1 MNEQIDPALFNR
13 AAALVIHHGKAS
25 TSFVQRHLAIGF
37 NAASRLIERMEEMG
51 IVSAPDHVGKREVAT
66 VETIRAAIEIGE
78 IARKLPT
85 EERAAFSAAI
95 NDAIDPTSITGRI
108 GTLHGAGKMGASAE
122 AIAFHLGSYGAS
134 PGPFAHPH
142 DASDFER
149 CELLLMMVPEFE
161 AVFSRMAEVSD
172 YWAALVPRWLE
183 IRATRREKRGEMIA
197 AIIDPIT
204 DADPSSARI
213 GAGIT
218 IHSQIVAGMR
228 AAHEAQR
235 SKEGKPKMKPDPTF
249 DAAANNAYAVTAD
262 ELRQFI
268 ERFEQL
274 EAEKKDIAEQQ
285 KEVMAEAKGRG
296 YDTKVIRQIIALRK
310 RKADD
315 LAEEQAILDLYKSAL
330 GMV

>member
-25 TSFVQRHLAIGF
+25 TSFVQRHLGIGF

-66 VETIRAAIEIGE
+66 VEIIRAAIEIGE
-78 IARKLPT
+78 IARKLPDG
-85 EERAAFSAAI
+85 EREAFSSAI
-95 NDAIDPTSITGRI
+95 NDAIDPTSIAARI
-108 GTLHGAGKMGASAE
+108 EKLRSCGKMGASAC
-122 AIAFHLGSYGAS
+122 AIAHHLGGYGPKEDS
-134 PGPFAHPH
+134 CPH
-142 DASDFER
+142 DAADFER
-149 CELLLMMVPEFE
+149 CELLLMYVPEFE
-161 AVFSRMAEVSD
+161 AQFSRMATVSR
-172 YWAALVPRWLE
+172 YWAALVPHWTDL
-183 IRATRREKRGEMIA
+183 RATMRGKRTDAMK
-197 AIIDPIT
+197 AILDPII
-204 DADPSSARI
+204 DADPNAIRL
-213 GAGIT
+213 GQGIT

-315 LAEEQAILDLYKSAL
+315 LAEEQAILELYKSAL